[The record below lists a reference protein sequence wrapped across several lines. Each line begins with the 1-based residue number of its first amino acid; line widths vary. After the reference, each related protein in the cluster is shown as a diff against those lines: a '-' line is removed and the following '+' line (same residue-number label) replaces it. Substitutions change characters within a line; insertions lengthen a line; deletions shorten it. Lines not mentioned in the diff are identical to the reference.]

1 MLGKNNKKKEKNEQ
15 DIDITEDIQTEENA
29 EAVEDA
35 PEVEIVSAE
44 ELLEKQVAELTDRLQ
59 RSIAEFDNF
68 RKRTIK
74 EKSEMFDMGAV
85 GVIDKILPVVDNFER
100 ALNASTDKDDSMYK
114 GIVMIYK
121 QLSES
126 LKSMGL
132 EEIECVGCKF
142 DPAIHNAVAHDESD
156 EYDENTVVEELLKG
170 YKYKEKIIRPSMVKV
185 AN

>member
-15 DIDITEDIQTEENA
+15 DIDITKDIQTEENA

-100 ALNASTDKDDSMYK
+100 ALNASADKDDSMYK